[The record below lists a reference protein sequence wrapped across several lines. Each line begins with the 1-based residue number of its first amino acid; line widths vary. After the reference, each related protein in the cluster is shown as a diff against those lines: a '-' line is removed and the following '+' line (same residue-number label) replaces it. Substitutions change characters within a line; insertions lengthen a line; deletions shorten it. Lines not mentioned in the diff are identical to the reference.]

1 MTRSRNSPG
10 HETGLVTSEYAV
22 GTVAAASVASLILL
36 LVPPTFSELMFFLLE
51 RRPQI
56 LGGLW

>member
-1 MTRSRNSPG
+1 MTRSRACPG
-10 HETGLVTSEYAV
+10 RETGLVTSEYAV
-22 GTVAAASVASLILL
+22 GTVPAATMASPILL

-56 LGGLW
+56 LGGSW

>member
-1 MTRSRNSPG
+1 MTRSRSRPDR
-10 HETGLVTSEYAV
+10 EAGLVTTEYAV
-22 GTVAAASVASLILL
+22 GTVAAASAASLILL
-36 LVPPTFSELMFFLLE
+36 LVPPTFSDLMFFLLE

>member
-1 MTRSRNSPG
+1 M
-10 HETGLVTSEYAV
+10 
-22 GTVAAASVASLILL
+22 ASLILL

-56 LGGLW
+56 LGGSW

>member
-1 MTRSRNSPG
+1 MTRSRSRPAREAG
-10 HETGLVTSEYAV
+10 MVTSEYAV
-22 GTVAAASVASLILL
+22 GTVAAAAAGATILL
-36 LVPPTFSELMFFLLE
+36 IVPAMFSDLMFFLLE